1 MQRETCITGTLLP
14 RLKMGFGLVHAMQSN
29 GPHYKFWRHTHAR
42 VVHPWA
48 QVWVFWGTGV
58 GSPGKPQ
65 GYLCQ
70 SLGGV
75 HVMVLG
81 LFEREVAYMIDHL
94 H

>member
-1 MQRETCITGTLLP
+1 MVVSIDICTAIARFFS
-14 RLKMGFGLVHAMQSN
+14 R
-29 GPHYKFWRHTHAR
+29 FWRHTHAQ

-48 QVWVFWGTGV
+48 WVQVFWGMGA

-65 GYLCQ
+65 GYQCQ
-70 SLGGV
+70 SLVGGV